1 MADNISIKDSAGA
14 TVVLA
19 SKDVGGVQ
27 YPRRIAVDG
36 TGAEVAVATSALQT
50 SANTKLDTVHTDLA
64 AEAVLIGDVAET
76 APASDTASS
85 GLNGRLQRIA
95 QRLTSLIAL
104 IPAALGQ
111 GTMAQ
116 SLRVV
121 LASDQSSVPVTAA
134 GNVAS
139 GAADSGN
146 PVKIGGVYNST
157 LPTLTTGQ
165 RGDAQLDVNSNVR
178 ALSVMAGGAGSDG
191 IANSS
196 LLFPFERASNSVTAR
211 LPAAAGFYFNGSTW
225 DRQRIPSSSSR
236 IVSSANTTNATVAKA
251 SAGWLSSIVGLNTT
265 GSAIYLKLYNKATS
279 PTVGTDT
286 PVLTIPIPA
295 SGFFSISLN
304 TAPYYFSTGISYA
317 LTGAAADADTT
328 AVAAGAI
335 TGLNLLYS

>member
-1 MADNISIKDSAGA
+1 MADNISIKDGAGA
-14 TVVLA
+14 PVVLA

-27 YPRRIAVDG
+27 YPRRITVDS

-50 SANTKLDTVHTDLA
+50 SANT
-64 AEAVLIGDVAET
+64 LIGDVTEA

-116 SLRVV
+116 SMRVV
-121 LASDQSSVPVTAA
+121 VASDQSSVPVTPA

-146 PVKIGGVYNST
+146 PVKVGGVYNST

-165 RGDAQLDVNSNVR
+165 RSDMQVTSKGQLYVAAANNWAPAD
-178 ALSVMAGGAGSDG
+178 AGGNL
-191 IANSS
+191 ANV
-196 LLFPFERASNSVTAR
+196 LLDNTGQTKPGYSYV
-211 LPAAAGFYFNGSTW
+211 GYFNGTLW

-251 SAGWLSSIVGLNTT
+251 STGWLFGLMGLNTT
-265 GSAIYLKLYNKATS
+265 GTAIYLKVYNKATS

-295 SGFFSISLN
+295 SGLFSIN
-304 TAPYYFSTGISYA
+304 FNAAPYYFSAGISYA

-328 AVAAGAI
+328 AVSAGAI
-335 TGLNLLYS
+335 TGLNLQYS

>member
-1 MADNISIKDSAGA
+1 MADNISIKDGAGA
-14 TVVLA
+14 AVVLA

-121 LASDQSSVPVTAA
+121 VASDQSSVPVTAA

-146 PVKIGGVYNST
+146 PVKVGGVYNSA
-157 LPTLTTGQ
+157 LLTLTTGQ
-165 RGDAQLDVNSNVR
+165 RGDLQISSKGMLYVAAGNNWAPAD
-178 ALSVMAGGAGSDG
+178 AGGNL
-191 IANSS
+191 ANV
-196 LLFPFERASNSVTAR
+196 LLDNTGQTKPGYSYV
-211 LPAAAGFYFNGSTW
+211 GYFNGTSW

-251 SAGWLSSIVGLNTT
+251 STGWLTSIVGLNTT
-265 GSAIYLKLYNKATS
+265 GSVIYLKLYNKATS

-286 PVLTIPIPA
+286 PVLTIPIAA
-295 SGFFSISLN
+295 SSFFSINLN